1 MILKN
6 YHQNLLLFCRNPSFL
21 LNMIT
26 YLAATFYRKKKQYNN
41 GIQKNGQNRLR
52 AQCAFL
58 WLLGDFC

>member
-26 YLAATFYRKKKQYNN
+26 YLAATFYRKKKT
-41 GIQKNGQNRLR
+41 IQQWNTEKWAKQ
-52 AQCAFL
+52 A
-58 WLLGDFC
+58 